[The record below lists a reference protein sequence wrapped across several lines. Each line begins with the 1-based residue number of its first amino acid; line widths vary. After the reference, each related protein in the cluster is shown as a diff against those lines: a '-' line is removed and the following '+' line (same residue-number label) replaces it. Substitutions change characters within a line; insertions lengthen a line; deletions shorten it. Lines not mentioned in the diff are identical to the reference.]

1 MTGNRRFIAIGFDMD
16 STLLDTDVDYSR
28 LRSVVSDEMVSA
40 GVPEYLMDRN
50 EQSKFSLDRGIAY
63 LVKNGR
69 SGEIDG
75 ILRRIDREI
84 RSIELE
90 NVERA
95 RPYDGVDRLLRY
107 LRGKRYKIGVLTRA
121 NREYATKALT
131 ISGVIGMLD
140 AVVCKDD
147 FPESESKP
155 APAAMHNLAKALGV
169 VPSQILYL
177 GDSKID
183 HHCARDS
190 GAGFIGV
197 LTRYTKDDWLAIDDN
212 VRMIGTVTELM
223 EII

>member
-1 MTGNRRFIAIGFDMD
+1 MTGNRRFVAIGFDMD
-16 STLLDTDVDYSR
+16 STLLDTDVDYFR
-28 LRSVVSDEMVSA
+28 LRRVVSNEMRRN
-40 GVPEYLMDRN
+40 GVPEHLLDDS
-50 EQSKFSLDRGIAY
+50 EPSKFNLDRGINH
-63 LVKNGR
+63 LVSKGR
-69 SGEIDG
+69 ESEIDG
-75 ILRRIDREI
+75 ILERVDKEI

-95 RPYDGVDRLLRY
+95 KPYDGVDRLLRY
-107 LRGKRYKIGVLTRA
+107 LRGKRYKVGVLTRA
-121 NREYATKALT
+121 NRNYAVKALT
-131 ISGVIGMLD
+131 ISGVIDMLD

-155 APAAMHNLAKALGV
+155 APAAMRNLADALGV

-197 LTRYTKDDWLAIDDN
+197 LTKYTKDDWMAIDKDMR
-212 VRMIGTVTELM
+212 VIGTVTELM
-223 EII
+223 KIL